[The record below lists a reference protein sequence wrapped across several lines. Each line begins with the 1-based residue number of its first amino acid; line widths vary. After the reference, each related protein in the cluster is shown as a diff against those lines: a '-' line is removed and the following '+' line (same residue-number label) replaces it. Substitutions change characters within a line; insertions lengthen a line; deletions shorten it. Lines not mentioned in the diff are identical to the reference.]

1 MHCLIKTGGTGMNVV
16 VFASRKGGS
25 GKSTLAAHL
34 GSYMAENARPTL
46 LIDAD
51 PQGSLALWHR
61 VRGSQDLALHLGT
74 KHLAATLAKARRAG
88 AEWVLIDTPPNA
100 EASVAEAIWHADLV
114 VIPMRPGL
122 FDVDAVQ
129 ATIQMCRD
137 LKKPYAVV
145 INAAPARNGS
155 EDPMVADAR
164 GAMQALD
171 VPTWGGQITH
181 RPELSLSLA
190 HGAGVNEFSAGSAG
204 SEEIGSLWRALTR
217 SFEAMKAMSGTEAQS
232 A

>member
-1 MHCLIKTGGTGMNVV
+1 MNVV

-34 GSYMAENARPTL
+34 GSYMAEHSRPTL

-61 VRGSQDLALHLGT
+61 VRGSRDLPLHIGT
-74 KHLAATLAKARRAG
+74 KHLAATLAKAQRAG

-129 ATIQMCRD
+129 ATIKMCHD

-145 INAAPARNGS
+145 INAAPAKNGS
-155 EDPMVADAR
+155 EDPSVADAR

-171 VPTWGGQITH
+171 VPTWSGQITH
-181 RPELSLSLA
+181 NPELSLALA
-190 HGAGVNEFSAGSAG
+190 HGAGMSEFNVGSPG

-217 SFEAMKAMSGTEAQS
+217 SFEAIEAMTSKQDQS

>member
-1 MHCLIKTGGTGMNVV
+1 MNVL

-34 GSYMAENARPTL
+34 GSYMAEHSRPTL

-51 PQGSLALWHR
+51 PQGSLALWHE
-61 VRGSQDLALHLGT
+61 VRGARNLPLHVGSKHLG
-74 KHLAATLAKARRAG
+74 ATLANARRDG
-88 AEWVLIDTPPNA
+88 VEWVLIDTAPIA
-100 EASVAEAIWHADLV
+100 EGSVAEAIWHADLV

-122 FDVDAVQ
+122 FDIDAVQ
-129 ATIQMCRD
+129 ATIQVCRD

-145 INAAPARNGS
+145 INAAPAKNGS
-155 EDPMVADAR
+155 DDPMVTDAR

-171 VPTWGGQITH
+171 VPTWAGQITH
-181 RPELSLSLA
+181 SPELSLSLA
-190 HGAGVNEFSAGSAG
+190 HGAGANELSSRSSGSN
-204 SEEIGSLWRALTR
+204 EIGNLWRSLTR
-217 SFEAMKAMSGTEAQS
+217 SFDAIAAMTRKHAQS

>member
-1 MHCLIKTGGTGMNVV
+1 MNVL

-34 GSYMAENARPTL
+34 GSYMAAHSQPTL

-51 PQGSLALWHR
+51 PQGSLALWHK
-61 VRGSQDLALHLGT
+61 VRDTGDLSLHVGT
-74 KHLAATLAKARRAG
+74 KHLAATLAKARRDG
-88 AEWVLIDTPPNA
+88 VEWVLIDTPPNA
-100 EASVAEAIWHADLV
+100 ETAVAEAIWHADLV
-114 VIPMRPGL
+114 VVPMRPGL
-122 FDVDAVQ
+122 FDVDAIQ
-129 ATIQMCRD
+129 ATIQVCRE

-145 INAAPARNGS
+145 INAAPAKNGS
-155 EDPMVADAR
+155 DDPMVRDAR

-181 RPELSLSLA
+181 SPELSLSLA
-190 HGAGVNEFSAGSAG
+190 HGAGVNEFSSTSPA
-204 SEEIGSLWRALTR
+204 SEEIGNLWRALTR
-217 SFEAMKAMSGTEAQS
+217 SFEAIEAMTGKHAQS

>member
-1 MHCLIKTGGTGMNVV
+1 MNVV

-25 GKSTLAAHL
+25 GKSTLAAQL
-34 GSYMAENARPTL
+34 GSYMAANARPTL

-51 PQGSLALWHR
+51 PQGSLTLWHR
-61 VRGSQDLALHLGT
+61 VRGSQDLGLHVGT

-100 EASVAEAIWHADLV
+100 EAPVAEAIWHADLV

-145 INAAPARNGS
+145 INAAPARTGS
-155 EDPMVADAR
+155 DDPTVTDAR

-171 VPTWGGQITH
+171 VPIWSGQITH
-181 RPELSLSLA
+181 RTELSLSLA
-190 HGAGVNEFSAGSAG
+190 HGAGVSEFSAGSAG
-204 SEEIGSLWRALTR
+204 SKEIGSLWRALTR
-217 SFEAMKAMSGTEAQS
+217 SFEAMKAMASTQAQS

>member
-1 MHCLIKTGGTGMNVV
+1 MNVV

-34 GSYMAENARPTL
+34 GSYMAEHSRPTL

-61 VRGSQDLALHLGT
+61 VRGSRDLPLHVGT

-100 EASVAEAIWHADLV
+100 EAPVAEAIWHADLV

-129 ATIQMCRD
+129 ATIQLCRE

-145 INAAPARNGS
+145 INAAPAKNGS

-164 GAMQALD
+164 GAMQALEI
-171 VPTWGGQITH
+171 PTWGGQITH
-181 RPELSLSLA
+181 RPELSLFLA
-190 HGAGVNEFSAGSAG
+190 HGAGVNEFSVGSAG

-217 SFEAMKAMSGTEAQS
+217 SFEAIEAMTGKQPQS

>member
-1 MHCLIKTGGTGMNVV
+1 MNVV

-34 GSYMAENARPTL
+34 GSYMAEHSRPTL

-61 VRGSQDLALHLGT
+61 VRQTRDLGLHLGT

-88 AEWVLIDTPPNA
+88 ADWVLIDTPPNA
-100 EASVAEAIWHADLV
+100 EAPVAEAIWHADLV

-129 ATIQMCRD
+129 ATIKLCRD

-145 INAAPARNGS
+145 INAAPAKDGS
-155 EDPMVADAR
+155 EDPSVADAR

-171 VPTWGGQITH
+171 VPTWSGQITH

-190 HGAGVNEFSAGSAG
+190 HGAGVSEFSVGSAG

-217 SFEAMKAMSGTEAQS
+217 SFEAMKAMSNTQTKS

>member
-1 MHCLIKTGGTGMNVV
+1 MHVV

-34 GSYMAENARPTL
+34 GSYMAENTRPTL

-61 VRGSQDLALHLGT
+61 VRGSRDLPLHVGT
-74 KHLAATLAKARRAG
+74 RHLTATLAKARRAG

-100 EASVAEAIWHADLV
+100 ATPVAEAIWHADLV

-122 FDVDAVQ
+122 FDIDAVQ

-145 INAAPARNGS
+145 INAAPAKNGS
-155 EDPMVADAR
+155 EDPSVADAR
-164 GAMQALD
+164 GAMQALE
-171 VPTWGGQITH
+171 VPTWSGQITH
-181 RPELSLSLA
+181 RPELSLCLA
-190 HGAGVNEFSAGSAG
+190 HGAGVSEFSAGSPG
-204 SEEIGSLWRALTR
+204 SEEIVSLWRALTR
-217 SFEAMKAMSGTEAQS
+217 SFEAIDAMTGKQDQS

>member
-1 MHCLIKTGGTGMNVV
+1 MNVV
-16 VFASRKGGS
+16 VLASRKGGS

-34 GSYMAENARPTL
+34 GSYMAEHSRPTL

-51 PQGSLALWHR
+51 PQGSLALWHQ
-61 VRGSQDLALHLGT
+61 VRGAGNLPLHIGT
-74 KHLAATLAKARRAG
+74 KHLAATLGKARRDG
-88 AEWVLIDTPPNA
+88 VEWVLIDTPPNA
-100 EASVAEAIWHADLV
+100 EAPVAEAIWHADLV

-129 ATIQMCRD
+129 ATIQICHD
-137 LKKPYAVV
+137 LNKPYAAV

-155 EDPMVADAR
+155 DDAIVTDAR

-171 VPTWGGQITH
+171 VPTWAGQITH
-181 RPELSLSLA
+181 SPELSLSLA
-190 HGAGVNEFSAGSAG
+190 YGAGVNEFSSKSPG
-204 SEEIGSLWRALTR
+204 SEEIGNLWRALTR
-217 SFEAMKAMSGTEAQS
+217 SFEAIEALTGNHAQS

>member
-1 MHCLIKTGGTGMNVV
+1 MNVV

-25 GKSTLAAHL
+25 GKSALTAQL
-34 GSYMAENARPTL
+34 GSYMAPNARPTL

-61 VRGSQDLALHLGT
+61 VRGSQDLPLHIGT
-74 KHLAATLAKARRAG
+74 KHLAATLTKARRAG

-100 EASVAEAIWHADLV
+100 EAPVAEAIWHADLV

-129 ATIQMCRD
+129 ATIQMCRE

-145 INAAPARNGS
+145 INAAPARNRS
-155 EDPMVADAR
+155 EDPMVVDAR

-171 VPTWGGQITH
+171 VPTWAGQITN

-190 HGAGVNEFSAGSAG
+190 HGAGVNEAHSGSAG

-217 SFEAMKAMSGTEAQS
+217 SFDAMKAMAGTQAQS

>member
-1 MHCLIKTGGTGMNVV
+1 MNVL

-34 GSYMAENARPTL
+34 GSYMAEHSRPTL

-51 PQGSLALWHR
+51 PQGSLALWHE
-61 VRGSQDLALHLGT
+61 VRGARDLPLHVGI
-74 KHLAATLAKARRAG
+74 KHVAATLAKARRDG
-88 AEWVLIDTPPNA
+88 VEWVLIDTPPNA
-100 EASVAEAIWHADLV
+100 DVTVAEAIWHADLV

-129 ATIQMCRD
+129 ATIQVCRD

-145 INAAPARNGS
+145 INAAPAKNS
-155 EDPMVADAR
+155 SDDPIVADAR

-181 RPELSLSLA
+181 SPELSLSLA
-190 HGAGVNEFSAGSAG
+190 QGAGINEFSSRSFG
-204 SEEIGSLWRALTR
+204 SEEIGNLWRALTR
-217 SFEAMKAMSGTEAQS
+217 SFEAIEAMTGKRAQT

>member
-1 MHCLIKTGGTGMNVV
+1 MNVV

-34 GSYMAENARPTL
+34 GSYMAANARPTL

-61 VRGSQDLALHLGT
+61 VRGSRDLPLQVGT
-74 KHLAATLAKARRAG
+74 KHLAATLVKARRAG

-100 EASVAEAIWHADLV
+100 EAPVAEAIWHADLV
-114 VIPMRPGL
+114 VIPMRAGL

-129 ATIQMCRD
+129 ATIKMCRD

-145 INAAPARNGS
+145 INAAPAKNGS
-155 EDPMVADAR
+155 EDPSVADAR

-171 VPTWGGQITH
+171 VPTWSGQITH
-181 RPELSLSLA
+181 HPELSLSLA
-190 HGAGVNEFSAGSAG
+190 HGAGVSEFSVGSAG

-217 SFEAMKAMSGTEAQS
+217 SFEAIEAMTGKQPQS

>member
-1 MHCLIKTGGTGMNVV
+1 MNVV

-34 GSYMAENARPTL
+34 GTYMAEHSRPTL

-61 VRGSQDLALHLGT
+61 VRGAPDLSLHVGT
-74 KHLAATLAKARRAG
+74 RHLAATLAKARRAG

-129 ATIQMCRD
+129 ATIQMCRE

-145 INAAPARNGS
+145 INAAPAKDGS
-155 EDPMVADAR
+155 ENPSVVDAR

-181 RPELSLSLA
+181 RSELSLSLS
-190 HGAGVNEFSAGSAG
+190 HGAGVNEFSAGSPG
-204 SEEIGSLWRALTR
+204 SEEIGNLWRALTK
-217 SFEAMKAMSGTEAQS
+217 SFEAINAMTGKHAQS

>member
-1 MHCLIKTGGTGMNVV
+1 MNVL

-34 GSYMAENARPTL
+34 GSYMAEHPRPTL

-51 PQGSLALWHR
+51 PQGSLALWHE
-61 VRGSQDLALHLGT
+61 VRGAGDLPLHVGT
-74 KHLAATLAKARRAG
+74 KHLTAALAKSRRDG
-88 AEWVLIDTPPNA
+88 IEWVLIDTPPNA
-100 EASVAEAIWHADLV
+100 EAPVAEAIWHADLV

-129 ATIQMCRD
+129 ATIKVCRE

-145 INAAPARNGS
+145 INAAPAKNGS
-155 EDPMVADAR
+155 DDPMVVDAR
-164 GAMQALD
+164 GALQALA
-171 VPTWGGQITH
+171 VPTWAGQITH
-181 RPELSLSLA
+181 NPELSLSLA
-190 HGAGVNEFSAGSAG
+190 HGAGVNEFSSKSSG
-204 SEEIGSLWRALTR
+204 SEEIGNLWRALTR
-217 SFEAMKAMSGTEAQS
+217 SFEAIEAMTGKHAQS

>member
-1 MHCLIKTGGTGMNVV
+1 MNVV

-25 GKSTLAAHL
+25 GKSTLATHL
-34 GSYMAENARPTL
+34 GSYMAEHSRPTL

-51 PQGSLALWHR
+51 PQGSLALWHQ
-61 VRGSQDLALHLGT
+61 VRGSRDLPLHIGT
-74 KHLAATLAKARRAG
+74 KHLAATLAKARRDG
-88 AEWVLIDTPPNA
+88 IEWVLIDTPPSA
-100 EASVAEAIWHADLV
+100 EAPVTETIWHSDLV

-129 ATIQMCRD
+129 ATIQVCRE

-145 INAAPARNGS
+145 LNAAPAKNGS
-155 EDPMVADAR
+155 DDPMVMDAR

-181 RPELSLSLA
+181 NPELSLSLA
-190 HGAGVNEFSAGSAG
+190 HGAGASEFNIVSPG

-217 SFEAMKAMSGTEAQS
+217 SFEAIEAMTGKQDQS

>member
-1 MHCLIKTGGTGMNVV
+1 MNVV

-51 PQGSLALWHR
+51 PQGSLALWQR
-61 VRGSQDLALHLGT
+61 VRGSQDLALHVGT
-74 KHLAATLAKARRAG
+74 KHLAATLTKARRAG

-100 EASVAEAIWHADLV
+100 DTSVAEAVWHADLV

-122 FDVDAVQ
+122 FDVDAVR
-129 ATIQMCRD
+129 ATIQLCRE

-145 INAAPARNGS
+145 INAAPAKNGL
-155 EDPMVADAR
+155 EDPSVADAR

-171 VPTWGGQITH
+171 VPTWSGQITH

-190 HGAGVNEFSAGSAG
+190 HGAGVSEAYSGSVG

-217 SFEAMKAMSGTEAQS
+217 SFEAMKAMSGTQAQS

>member
-1 MHCLIKTGGTGMNVV
+1 MNVV

-34 GSYMAENARPTL
+34 GSYLAEHSRPTL

-61 VRGSQDLALHLGT
+61 VRGTRDLGLHVGT
-74 KHLAATLAKARRAG
+74 KHLAGTLTKARRAG

-100 EASVAEAIWHADLV
+100 QAPVAEAIWHADLV

-129 ATIQMCRD
+129 ATIKMCRD

-145 INAAPARNGS
+145 INAAPAKDGS
-155 EDPMVADAR
+155 EDPSVADAR

-181 RPELSLSLA
+181 NPELSLSLA
-190 HGAGVNEFSAGSAG
+190 YGAGVNESSSGSAG

-217 SFEAMKAMSGTEAQS
+217 SFDAMKAMSGTEAQS

>member
-1 MHCLIKTGGTGMNVV
+1 MNVV

-34 GSYMAENARPTL
+34 GSYMAEHSRPTL

-61 VRGSQDLALHLGT
+61 VRGSRDLPLHVGT

-88 AEWVLIDTPPNA
+88 AEWVLIDTPPKA

-114 VIPMRPGL
+114 VIPMRAGL

-129 ATIQMCRD
+129 ATIKMCRD

-145 INAAPARNGS
+145 INAAPAKNGS
-155 EDPMVADAR
+155 EDPSVADAR

-171 VPTWGGQITH
+171 VPTWSGQITH
-181 RPELSLSLA
+181 HPELSLALA
-190 HGAGVNEFSAGSAG
+190 HGAGVSEFSAGSSG

-217 SFEAMKAMSGTEAQS
+217 SFEAMTAMSSTQAQS

>member
-1 MHCLIKTGGTGMNVV
+1 MNVV

-34 GSYMAENARPTL
+34 GGYMAENGRPTL
-46 LIDAD
+46 LIDSD

-61 VRGSQDLALHLGT
+61 VRRSRDLPLHVGT

-100 EASVAEAIWHADLV
+100 EAPVAEVVWYADLV

-122 FDVDAVQ
+122 FDVDAVR
-129 ATIQMCRD
+129 ATIQMCRE

-145 INAAPARNGS
+145 INAAPAKNGS

-190 HGAGVNEFSAGSAG
+190 HGAGVNESHSGSTA
-204 SEEIGSLWRALTR
+204 SEEIASLWRALTK
-217 SFEAMKAMSGTEAQS
+217 SFDAMKAMAGTQAQS

>member
-1 MHCLIKTGGTGMNVV
+1 MNVV

-34 GSYMAENARPTL
+34 GSHMAANARPTL

-51 PQGSLALWHR
+51 PQESLTLWHR
-61 VRGSQDLALHLGT
+61 VRGSRDLPLHVGT
-74 KHLAATLAKARRAG
+74 KYLAATLAKARRAG

-100 EASVAEAIWHADLV
+100 EAPVAEAIWHADLV

-129 ATIQMCRD
+129 ATIQFCRQ

-164 GAMQALD
+164 GAMHALD
-171 VPTWGGQITH
+171 VPTWAGQITH

-190 HGAGVNEFSAGSAG
+190 HGAGVNEFSVGSAG

-217 SFEAMKAMSGTEAQS
+217 SFEAIEAMTGKQPQS

>member
-1 MHCLIKTGGTGMNVV
+1 MNVV

-51 PQGSLALWHR
+51 PQGSLSLWHR
-61 VRGSQDLALHLGT
+61 VRGSRDLPLHVGT

-100 EASVAEAIWHADLV
+100 EAPVAEAIWHADLV

-129 ATIQMCRD
+129 ATIQFCRQ

-164 GAMQALD
+164 GAMHALD
-171 VPTWGGQITH
+171 VPTWAGQITH
-181 RPELSLSLA
+181 HPELSLSLA
-190 HGAGVNEFSAGSAG
+190 HGAGVNEFSVGSAG

-217 SFEAMKAMSGTEAQS
+217 SFEAIEAMTGKQPQS

>member
-1 MHCLIKTGGTGMNVV
+1 MNVL

-34 GSYMAENARPTL
+34 GSYMAEHSRPTL
-46 LIDAD
+46 LIDGD
-51 PQGSLALWHR
+51 PQGSLALWHQ
-61 VRGSQDLALHLGT
+61 VRDARDLPLHVGT
-74 KHLAATLAKARRAG
+74 KNLAATLAQARRDG
-88 AEWVLIDTPPNA
+88 VEWVLIDTPPNA
-100 EASVAEAIWHADLV
+100 EAAVAEAIRHANLV

-129 ATIQMCRD
+129 ATIQVCRE

-145 INAAPARNGS
+145 INAAPAKNGS
-155 EDPMVADAR
+155 DDPMVKDAR

-171 VPTWGGQITH
+171 VPTWAGQITH
-181 RPELSLSLA
+181 SPVLSLSLA
-190 HGAGVNEFSAGSAG
+190 HGTGVNEFNSKASG
-204 SEEIGSLWRALTR
+204 SEEIGNLWRALAR
-217 SFEAMKAMSGTEAQS
+217 SFEAIEGMTGKHAQS

>member
-1 MHCLIKTGGTGMNVV
+1 MNVL

-34 GSYMAENARPTL
+34 GSYMAEHSRPTL

-51 PQGSLALWHR
+51 PQGSLALWHQ
-61 VRGSQDLALHLGT
+61 VRGAQDLPLHVGT
-74 KHLAATLAKARRAG
+74 KHLSATLAKARRDG
-88 AEWVLIDTPPNA
+88 VEWVLIDTPPNA
-100 EASVAEAIWHADLV
+100 EAPVAEAIWHADLV

-129 ATIQMCRD
+129 ATIQVCRD

-145 INAAPARNGS
+145 INAAPAKNGS
-155 EDPMVADAR
+155 DDPMVADAR

-171 VPTWGGQITH
+171 VPTWAGQITH
-181 RPELSLSLA
+181 SHELSLSLT
-190 HGAGVNEFSAGSAG
+190 HGAGVNEFSSRSFG
-204 SEEIGSLWRALTR
+204 SEEIGNLWRALTR
-217 SFEAMKAMSGTEAQS
+217 SFEAIEAMTGKQAQS

>member
-1 MHCLIKTGGTGMNVV
+1 MNVV

-34 GSYMAENARPTL
+34 GSYMAEHSRPTL

-61 VRGSQDLALHLGT
+61 VRGAQDLPLHVGT

-100 EASVAEAIWHADLV
+100 ETPVAEAIWHADLV
-114 VIPMRPGL
+114 VIPMRAGL

-129 ATIQMCRD
+129 ATIKMCRD
-137 LKKPYAVV
+137 LRKPYAVV
-145 INAAPARNGS
+145 INAAPAKNGS
-155 EDPMVADAR
+155 EDPSVADAR

-171 VPTWGGQITH
+171 IPIWSGQITH

-190 HGAGVNEFSAGSAG
+190 HGAGVSEFSAGSSG

-217 SFEAMKAMSGTEAQS
+217 SFEAMNAMSSTQAQS

>member
-1 MHCLIKTGGTGMNVV
+1 MNVV

-51 PQGSLALWHR
+51 PQGSLSLWHR
-61 VRGSQDLALHLGT
+61 VRGSRDLPLHGGT

-100 EASVAEAIWHADLV
+100 EAPVAEAIWHADLV

-129 ATIQMCRD
+129 ATIQFCRQ

-145 INAAPARNGS
+145 INAAPSKNGS

-171 VPTWGGQITH
+171 VPTWAGQITH

-190 HGAGVNEFSAGSAG
+190 HGAGINEFSVGSAG

-217 SFEAMKAMSGTEAQS
+217 SFETIEAMTGKQPQS

>member
-34 GSYMAENARPTL
+34 GSYMAENARLTL

-61 VRGSQDLALHLGT
+61 VRGSRDLPLHVGT

-145 INAAPARNGS
+145 INAAPAKNGS
-155 EDPMVADAR
+155 DDATVADAR

-190 HGAGVNEFSAGSAG
+190 HGAGVNESHSGLAG

-217 SFEAMKAMSGTEAQS
+217 SFDAMKAMSGTQAQS

>member
-1 MHCLIKTGGTGMNVV
+1 MNVL

-34 GSYMAENARPTL
+34 GSYTAEHSRPTL
-46 LIDAD
+46 LIDGD
-51 PQGSLALWHR
+51 PQGSLALWHQ
-61 VRGSQDLALHLGT
+61 VRGTQDLPLHVGT

-129 ATIQMCRD
+129 ATIQVCRD

-145 INAAPARNGS
+145 INAAPAKNGWD
-155 EDPMVADAR
+155 DPMVADAR
-164 GAMQALD
+164 SAMQALD
-171 VPTWGGQITH
+171 VPTWAGQITH
-181 RPELSLSLA
+181 SPELSLSLA
-190 HGAGVNEFSAGSAG
+190 HGAGVNEFNSRSSG
-204 SEEIGSLWRALTR
+204 SEEIGNLWRALTR
-217 SFEAMKAMSGTEAQS
+217 SFDAIEAMTGNPAQS

>member
-1 MHCLIKTGGTGMNVV
+1 MKVV

-34 GSYMAENARPTL
+34 GSYMAEHSRPTL

-61 VRGSQDLALHLGT
+61 VRGSRDLPLHIGT

-114 VIPMRPGL
+114 VIPMRAGL

-129 ATIQMCRD
+129 ATIKMCRD

-145 INAAPARNGS
+145 INAAPAKNGS
-155 EDPMVADAR
+155 VDPSVADAR

-171 VPTWGGQITH
+171 VPTWSGQITH
-181 RPELSLSLA
+181 NPELSLALA
-190 HGAGVNEFSAGSAG
+190 HGAGVNEFSAGSSG

-217 SFEAMKAMSGTEAQS
+217 SFEAMTAMSSTQAQS

>member
-1 MHCLIKTGGTGMNVV
+1 M
-16 VFASRKGGS
+16 
-25 GKSTLAAHL
+25 
-34 GSYMAENARPTL
+34 
-46 LIDAD
+46 
-51 PQGSLALWHR
+51 ALWHR
-61 VRGSQDLALHLGT
+61 VRGSRDLPLHVGT

-88 AEWVLIDTPPNA
+88 AEWVLIDTPPNVD
-100 EASVAEAIWHADLV
+100 ASVAEAIWHADLV
-114 VIPMRPGL
+114 VIPMRAGL

-129 ATIQMCRD
+129 ATIKMCRD

-145 INAAPARNGS
+145 INAAPAKNGS
-155 EDPMVADAR
+155 EDPSVADAR

-171 VPTWGGQITH
+171 VPTWSGQITH

-190 HGAGVNEFSAGSAG
+190 HGAGVSEFSVGPAG

-217 SFEAMKAMSGTEAQS
+217 SFEAMKAMSNTQTKS

>member
-1 MHCLIKTGGTGMNVV
+1 MNVV

-34 GSYMAENARPTL
+34 GSYMAEHSRPTL

-61 VRGSQDLALHLGT
+61 VRGTRDLGLHVGT
-74 KHLAATLAKARRAG
+74 KHLAGTLTKARRAG

-100 EASVAEAIWHADLV
+100 EAPVAEAIRHADLV

-122 FDVDAVQ
+122 FDVDAVR
-129 ATIQMCRD
+129 ATIQICRE

-145 INAAPARNGS
+145 INAAPAKNGS
-155 EDPMVADAR
+155 DDPMVADAR

-171 VPTWGGQITH
+171 VPTWSGQITH

-190 HGAGVNEFSAGSAG
+190 QGAGVNDFSVGSSG

-217 SFEAMKAMSGTEAQS
+217 SFEAIEAMTGKHAQS